1 MSASAEST
9 SECAQNMKRSFIINK
24 GLQDV
29 LKTVSDALTGKE
41 MVPSVS
47 KIELLASGGYNDIW

>member
-1 MSASAEST
+1 
-9 SECAQNMKRSFIINK
+9 MKRSFIINK

>member
-1 MSASAEST
+1 MSVSAEST
-9 SECAQNMKRSFIINK
+9 SRSAQNTKRSSITKK

-29 LKTVSDALTGKE
+29 LRTVSDALTGRE

-47 KIELLASGGYNDIW
+47 KVELLASGGYNDVW